1 MPKPERYQT
10 TLGLQIYRHRTALGW
25 TQDELAT
32 ASGLHRSYIGHVERG
47 EINVALKNI
56 VLIADALDVT
66 PADLLTI
73 IK

>member
-10 TLGLQIYRHRTALGW
+10 TLAVQINRYRSALGW
-25 TQDELAT
+25 TQEELAN
-32 ASGLHRSYIGHVERG
+32 ASGLHRTYIGHVERG

-66 PADLLTI
+66 PADLLTPVE
-73 IK
+73 